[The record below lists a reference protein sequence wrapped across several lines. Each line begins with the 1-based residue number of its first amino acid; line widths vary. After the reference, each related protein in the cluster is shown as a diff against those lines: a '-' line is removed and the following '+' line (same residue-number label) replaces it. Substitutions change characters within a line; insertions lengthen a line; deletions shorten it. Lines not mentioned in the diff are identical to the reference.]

1 MEHIGVHLK
10 DIFSKRKSGQL
21 IYRRD
26 VIQKNLFFQK
36 GDLVFAKTNH
46 PKELLGEIL
55 YQMGKLSEEAH
66 AQIESYIEPKKK
78 IGEVLIEKS
87 QITEEDLRIGLDNQ
101 MRVIVLSIFSEFEG
115 SFEFEKGGVLPVK
128 DFNIK
133 INTLDLIEDGIR
145 RMKFNPAIIQKFMG
159 ERELSFHS
167 KSYIYRLTEKE
178 REIIDAV
185 KGKKFAA
192 DILSASAFKP
202 IFFWRTLYLFYCL
215 DLVDLKEGKEA
226 SGAPKEKKPQ
236 DSGDMDKH
244 VAEVIEMSKSF
255 ENMNYYQ
262 ILNVSRDAELS
273 SIKKSY
279 FSLARKYHPDLFNRN
294 LSHEIKEIIEEVFD
308 KISKAYSTLSDT
320 SKRRGYDSKIDA
332 MLAPAEGRRD
342 WSKKAEI
349 KFRQG
354 KIAYKTGN
362 YEESRILFEEAVRR
376 QPNKG
381 AYYIWLALVESK
393 IPARRKKSEHNFRKA
408 LQLEPWNID
417 AYLGLGLLYRK
428 VGLHIKARKQFEQ
441 VLKIDSDNATA
452 LRELDLVKKTKK
464 KLDVKDLLQ
473 MDIFPKKKK

>member
-10 DIFSKRKSGQL
+10 EIFSKRKSGQL
-21 IYRRD
+21 IYRHN

-66 AQIESYIEPKKK
+66 SKIESYIEPKIK

-87 QITEEDLRIGLDNQ
+87 QITEEDLRVGLDNQ
-101 MRVIVLSIFSEFEG
+101 MRVIVLSIFSAFEG
-115 SFEFEKGGVLPVK
+115 DFKFEKGSFLHEK

-145 RMKFNPAIIQKFMG
+145 RMKFDPSTIQEFMG
-159 ERELSFHS
+159 GKELNFHS

-178 REIIDAV
+178 REILDAV
-185 KGKKFAA
+185 KGKKLAD
-192 DILSASAFKP
+192 DILSASDFKP
-202 IFFWRTLYLFYCL
+202 IFFWKTLYLFYCL

-226 SGAPKEKKPQ
+226 SGAPKEKKTQ
-236 DSGDMDKH
+236 GGAEMDKH

-255 ENMNYYQ
+255 ESMNYYQ
-262 ILNVSRDAELS
+262 ILDVERDAELS

-279 FSLARKYHPDLFNRN
+279 FSLARKYHPDLFDRN

-308 KISKAYSTLSDT
+308 KISKAYSTLSDE
-320 SKRRGYDSKIDA
+320 SKRQGYDSKIDA
-332 MLAPAEGRRD
+332 MLAPEEGRRD

-354 KIAYKTGN
+354 KLAYKSGN
-362 YEESRILFEEAVRR
+362 YEAARILFEEAVRR
-376 QPNKG
+376 QPSKG

-393 IPARRKKSEHNFRKA
+393 IPSRRKKSEHNFRKA
-408 LQLEPWNID
+408 IQLEPWNID

-428 VGLHIKARKQFEQ
+428 VGLHIKARRQFEQ
-441 VLKIDSDNATA
+441 VLKIDSDNVTA

-464 KLDVKDLLQ
+464 KLDVKDFLQ
-473 MDIFPKKKK
+473 MDVFPKKKK